1 MVNHGL
7 FLRESLE
14 TVGWADEDR
23 YLFYKA
29 DGDLC
34 LKMWEAGY
42 EVVDCPGAFVE
53 HFEGANRD
61 VRRTNREVLVRDRA
75 AYRERWDGIFWD
87 PDGPELRDRIE
98 LAYDDTHQTARRFPR
113 DEPGPLSALS
123 RRARKTGQRI
133 RARLTGAV
141 HA

>member
-23 YLFYKA
+23 YIFYKA

-53 HFEGANRD
+53 HLRGRKS
-61 VRRTNREVLVRDRA
+61 RRSHSTNREVLVRDRA

-87 PDGPELRDRIE
+87 PDGPELRASGSNSPTTTHTRRHVASRATDR
-98 LAYDDTHQTARRFPR
+98 DRSRHCRGARERR
-113 DEPGPLSALS
+113 DSVSAP
-123 RRARKTGQRI
+123 A
-133 RARLTGAV
+133 
-141 HA
+141 